1 MNKRTSSS
9 RKSLSYSVVGVV
21 LLALFAGSVAFPG
34 PWNSIKSVLPFWPG
48 LSQEGFLLGLDLQG
62 GAHLEYD
69 ADMANIPDSDR
80 AQALEGV
87 RDVIE
92 RRVNAF
98 GVSEPIV
105 QTTSTGG
112 AYRVI
117 VELAGVQNIDDA
129 ISLIGETPILEFKLP
144 SKDLTI
150 DPTEEQQA
158 EIDAAQETER
168 AEALRVLELAKD
180 AENFATLVEEYSVDE
195 TTKRSGGYVGFV
207 DEDHSVFGG
216 LAKRIRTDRLRVGVI
231 DGLYESESA
240 MHIVK
245 YLSSAQ
251 NTKVEAS
258 HIIVCHNESSGCE
271 NERTKAEALARIT
284 EVQEKATTR
293 NFADLAREYSED
305 ATAESGGSLGFLA
318 DGDTVEPF
326 NDALFSMRTGTIS
339 DIVET
344 EYGYHLI
351 YRTDAESVMTYEIQH
366 IEMPWTT
373 ASDILDLDGWDN
385 TGLSGEHV
393 KSASV
398 AFDQQIGGQP
408 YVVLSFNQEGA
419 ALFETI
425 TSENIGNVI
434 GIFLDGEP
442 ISTPVVQDA
451 IYGGEA
457 TIVGLG
463 NLNEAKLLVQRLNAG
478 ALPVPIDLVAQQQVG
493 PTLGKVSLDK
503 SINAAL
509 IGFLFLAV
517 FMIAYYRFAGLL
529 AMLSLAVYSAIN
541 LAIYKLFGVTM
552 TLAGIAGFVLSLGMA
567 VDANVLIFER
577 LREELKSGRDLST
590 AIDEGFRRAWTAIR
604 DGNITTLIAAGTLF
618 AMSTSFIKG
627 FALTLAIGILV
638 SMFTAIFVTRIFL
651 KFATLFKPL
660 RKNWLYNGKLS

>member
-1 MNKRTSSS
+1 MKQRTSSS
-9 RKSLSYSVVGVV
+9 KSGLYYSVVGVI
-21 LLALFAGSVAFPG
+21 LLALFAGSIAFPG
-34 PWNSIKSVLPFWPG
+34 PWNSVKSVVPFWPT
-48 LSQEGFLLGLDLQG
+48 LSEKGFLLGLDLQG

-69 ADMANIPDSDR
+69 ADMASIPESDR

-105 QTTSTGG
+105 QTTSSGG

-117 VELAGVQNIDDA
+117 VELAGVQDINEA

-144 SKDLTI
+144 SKELSI

-158 EIDAAQETER
+158 QIDAAQEAER
-168 AEALRVLELAKD
+168 AEALRVLDLAKNGED
-180 AENFATLVEEYSVDE
+180 FAFLAETYSVDE
-195 TTKRSGGYVGFV
+195 TTKRAGGYVGFI
-207 DEDHSVFGG
+207 DEDDSVFGG
-216 LAKRIRTDRLRVGVI
+216 LAKRIRTDRLRPGI
-231 DGLYESESA
+231 ISGLYESESA
-240 MHIVK
+240 MHIVN
-245 YLSSAQ
+245 YWGSSQ
-251 NTKVEAS
+251 RTKVEAS
-258 HIIVCHNESSGCE
+258 HIIVCHAESQGCQ
-271 NERTKAEALARIT
+271 NSRTKEEALALIT
-284 EVQEKATTR
+284 EIQEKATTR

-305 ATAESGGSLGFLA
+305 ATAEAGGELGFLA
-318 DGDTVEPF
+318 EGDTVSAFE
-326 NDALFSMRTGTIS
+326 DVLFSMRTGTIS

-344 EYGYHLI
+344 DFGYHLI
-351 YRTDAESVMTYEIQH
+351 YRTDAETVTTYEIQH
-366 IEMPWTT
+366 VEMPWTT

-408 YVVLSFNQEGA
+408 YVVLSFNPEGA
-419 ALFETI
+419 KLFETI
-425 TSENIGNVI
+425 TSENVGNVI
-434 GIFLDGEP
+434 GIFLDGEA

-457 TIVGLG
+457 TIVGLES
-463 NLNEAKLLVQRLNAG
+463 LAEAKLLVQRLNAG

-493 PTLGKVSLDK
+493 PTLGKVSLDQ
-503 SINAAL
+503 SVTAAL

-517 FMIAYYRFAGLL
+517 FMVAYYRFAGLL
-529 AMLSLAVYSAIN
+529 AMLSLVVYSAIN

-577 LREELKSGRDLST
+577 LREELRSGRDLST

-618 AMSTSFIKG
+618 VMSTSFIKG

-638 SMFTAIFVTRIFL
+638 SMFTAIFITRIFL
-651 KFATLFKPL
+651 KFATLFKAL

>member
-1 MNKRTSSS
+1 MKQRTSSS
-9 RKSLSYSVVGVV
+9 KSSLYYSVVGVI
-21 LLALFAGSVAFPG
+21 LLALFAGSIAFPG
-34 PWNSIKSVLPFWPG
+34 PWNSVKSVVPFWPT
-48 LSQEGFLLGLDLQG
+48 LSEKGFLLGLDLQG

-69 ADMANIPDSDR
+69 ADMASIPESDR

-105 QTTSTGG
+105 QTTSSGG

-117 VELAGVQNIDDA
+117 VELAGVQDINQA

-144 SKDLTI
+144 SKELSI

-158 EIDAAQETER
+158 QIDAAQEAER
-168 AEALRVLELAKD
+168 TEALRVLELAKNG
-180 AENFATLVEEYSVDE
+180 ENFASLAESYSVDE
-195 TTKRSGGYVGFV
+195 TSKRAGGYVGFV
-207 DEDHSVFGG
+207 DEDDSVFGG
-216 LAKRIRTDRLRVGVI
+216 LAKRIRTDRLRPGVI
-231 DGLYESESA
+231 RGLYESESA
-240 MHIVK
+240 MHIIN

-251 NTKVEAS
+251 KTKVEAS
-258 HIIVCHNESSGCE
+258 HIIVCHAESQGCQ
-271 NERTKAEALARIT
+271 NSRTKAEALALIT
-284 EVQEKATTR
+284 EIQEKATTR

-305 ATAESGGSLGFLA
+305 ATAENGGELGFLA
-318 DGDTVEPF
+318 EGDTVSAFE
-326 NDALFSMRTGTIS
+326 DVLFSMRTGTIS

-344 EYGYHLI
+344 DFGYHLI
-351 YRTDAESVMTYEIQH
+351 YRTDAETVTTYEIQQ

-408 YVVLSFNQEGA
+408 YVVLSFNPEGA
-419 ALFETI
+419 KLFETI
-425 TSENIGNVI
+425 TSENVGNVI

-457 TIVGLG
+457 TIVGLDS
-463 NLNEAKLLVQRLNAG
+463 LAEAKLLVQRLNAG

-493 PTLGKVSLDK
+493 PTLGKVSLDQ
-503 SINAAL
+503 SVTAAL

-529 AMLSLAVYSAIN
+529 AMLSLVVYSAIN

-577 LREELKSGRDLST
+577 LREELRSGRDLST

-618 AMSTSFIKG
+618 VMSTSFIKG

-638 SMFTAIFVTRIFL
+638 SMFTAIFITRIFL
-651 KFATLFKPL
+651 KFATLFKAL